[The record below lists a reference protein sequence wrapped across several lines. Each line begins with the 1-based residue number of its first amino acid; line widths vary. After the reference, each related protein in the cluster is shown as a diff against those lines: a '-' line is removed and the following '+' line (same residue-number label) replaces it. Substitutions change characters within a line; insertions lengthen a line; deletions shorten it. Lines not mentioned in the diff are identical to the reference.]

1 MGIGWGF
8 VKKWVVFGDGVG
20 EFCFGNVVFG
30 AWGWG
35 WKGWLFCCWMG
46 VNMRIVSGLCVVAG
60 WKKYLFEKKV
70 KKSVLCEKKCV
81 HLRSYSA

>member
-1 MGIGWGF
+1 MSLLAGWGSWVGGGLFVGIGWGF
-8 VKKWVVFGDGVG
+8 VKKWVVFGVGVG

-46 VNMRIVSGLCVVAG
+46 VNLRIVSGLWVVVG
-60 WKKYLFEKKV
+60 
-70 KKSVLCEKKCV
+70 
-81 HLRSYSA
+81 